1 MKNLSHGEIEVE
13 SSVPPASDALRVL
26 VLEDNP
32 RDAELCIQVLR
43 KAGFELQS
51 AIVDS
56 QESFAAKLQS
66 QNYDVVL
73 ADFRIPGWNGA
84 EAFRSLKKSGKD
96 IPFILVTG
104 ALGEE
109 TAVDLIK
116 EGITDYILKDR
127 LIRLP
132 SAVRRAL
139 KEKSTRDERERATKA
154 LGESEEQVRLLLD
167 STAEAI
173 YGIDMQGRCT
183 FCNAASLRLLGYH
196 SPNDLLGKQMH
207 SLVHQA
213 PAKGTSY
220 TIDDCQI
227 CTSFREGNGSHS
239 DAEILWKRDGSS
251 FPVEYWAYPILR
263 DRKPIGSVVTFLDI
277 TKRKAKDMLLLR
289 KVEELDRS
297 NRELEQFIYVGSH
310 DLQEPLRMVV
320 SYTQLLSK
328 RYKGKLDADADEYIA
343 FAVNGAVRMQRLI
356 QDLLAYS
363 RVGTK
368 GRDMVAT
375 SSDDALQQALQN
387 LRGATRD
394 SGALVTYDRLPAVL
408 ADETQLI
415 QLFQNIIGN
424 AIRYQ
429 NGGVPHIQISAAKCE
444 ADKWAFSVK
453 DNGIGIDSQH
463 FERIFRMFQRL
474 HNREEFDGTGVGLA
488 ICKKIVERHG
498 GEISVESQP
507 GQGST
512 FRFTLTEAAT
522 NSQMDSTQLACQE
535 KISLSETPSSML
547 G

>member
-1 MKNLSHGEIEVE
+1 MIDIPHGEPEVQ
-13 SSVPPASDALRVL
+13 SSAHSTSDALCVL

-32 RDAELCIQVLR
+32 RDAELCIQELK

-51 AIVDS
+51 AIVDT
-56 QESFAAKLQS
+56 QESFAARLQS

-84 EAFRSLKKSGKD
+84 EAFRLLKKSGKD

-127 LIRLP
+127 LTRLP

-139 KEKSTRDERERATKA
+139 QEKSTRDERERAIKA

-183 FCNAASLRLLGYH
+183 FCNAASIRLLGYDN
-196 SPNDLLGKQMH
+196 PIDLLGKQMH
-207 SLVHQA
+207 PLVHHTRA
-213 PAKGTSY
+213 DGTPY
-220 TIDDCQI
+220 THDDCQI
-227 CTSFREGNGSHS
+227 CTSFRESTGSHS

-263 DRKPIGSVVTFLDI
+263 DGKPIGSVVTFLDI
-277 TKRKAKDMLLLR
+277 TERKATHILLLR

-297 NRELEQFIYVGSH
+297 NRELEQFLYVGSH

-320 SYTQLLSK
+320 SYTQLLSR
-328 RYKGKLDADADEYIA
+328 RYKGKLDSDADEYIA
-343 FAVNGAVRMQRLI
+343 FAVDGAVRMQRLI

-368 GRDMVAT
+368 GQDMVDT
-375 SSDDALQQALQN
+375 SSNNALQQALEK
-387 LRGATRD
+387 LRSVTED
-394 SGALVTYDRLPAVL
+394 SGALVTYDQLPAVL

-424 AIRYQ
+424 AIKYQ
-429 NGGVPHIQISAAKCE
+429 NRGVPHIHISAAKSG
-444 ADKWAFSVK
+444 ANIWTFSVK

-474 HNREEFDGTGVGLA
+474 HKREEFDGTGVGLA

-498 GEISVESQP
+498 GGISVESQL

-512 FRFTLTEAAT
+512 FRFTLTEADT
-522 NSQMDSTQLACQE
+522 HSRKDSTHLV
-535 KISLSETPSSML
+535 SL
-547 G
+547 

>member
-1 MKNLSHGEIEVE
+1 MKNLSYGNPEVQ
-13 SSVPPASDALRVL
+13 SSVQPTTDALRVL

-32 RDAELCIQVLR
+32 KDAELCIQELE

-51 AIVDS
+51 AIVDT

-66 QNYDVVL
+66 QDYDVVL

-84 EAFRSLKKSGKD
+84 EAFRLLKKSGKD

-139 KEKSTRDERERATKA
+139 KEKSTRDERERATEA

-173 YGIDMQGRCT
+173 YGIDLQGRCT
-183 FCNAASLRLLGYH
+183 FCNAASIRLLGYNG
-196 SPNDLLGKQMH
+196 PDDLLGKHIH
-207 SLVHQA
+207 SLVHHTRA
-213 PAKGTSY
+213 DGTPY
-220 TIDDCQI
+220 TIDECQI
-227 CTSFREGNGSHS
+227 DTNFCEGKGSHS

-251 FPVEYWAYPILR
+251 FPIEYWAYPILR
-263 DRKPIGSVVTFLDI
+263 DGKPIGSVVTFLDI
-277 TKRKAKDMLLLR
+277 TERKATDILLLR

-297 NRELEQFIYVGSH
+297 NRELEQFLYIGSH

-328 RYKGKLDADADEYIA
+328 RYKGNLDSDADAFIA
-343 FAVNGAVRMQRLI
+343 FAVDGAQRMQRLI

-368 GRDMVAT
+368 GQDMVYT
-375 SSDDALQQALQN
+375 SSDNALQKALEK
-387 LRGATRD
+387 LRGVTED
-394 SGALVTYDRLPAVL
+394 SGARVTYDPLPAVL
-408 ADETQLI
+408 ADQTQLI
-415 QLFQNIIGN
+415 QLFQNIVGN
-424 AIRYQ
+424 AVKYQ
-429 NGGVPHIQISAAKCE
+429 NRGVPHIHISAAKCG
-444 ADKWAFSVK
+444 ANRWTFSVK
-453 DNGIGIDSQH
+453 DNGIGIDAQH
-463 FERIFRMFQRL
+463 FEKIFRMFQRL
-474 HNREEFDGTGVGLA
+474 HKRDEFDGTGVGLA

-498 GEISVESQP
+498 GSISVESQP

-512 FRFTLTEAAT
+512 FRFTLAEADT
-522 NSQMDSTQLACQE
+522 NSTTGGL
-535 KISLSETPSSML
+535 L
-547 G
+547 GLIQSCKS